1 MQFKAK
7 TKKGL
12 CQLSHPFFSVGG
24 SRSSVTKK
32 DWIVC
37 GKEEEEEEE
46 EQLSPGGKG
55 GKGRKDCG
63 SGFGGGGIQQVK

>member
-1 MQFKAK
+1 MQFPSK
-7 TKKGL
+7 TKKRS
-12 CQLSHPFFSVGG
+12 LSVESPLQFSVGG

-37 GKEEEEEEE
+37 GKKKEEEE

-55 GKGRKDCG
+55 GGKERKDRG
-63 SGFGGGGIQQVK
+63 GFGEGGIQQVK